1 MEQLKVLIRT
11 DIMVAKVMQVKRNVK
26 EKNKLLYTNE
36 EHIRFFLHQLK
47 NKDINDIKYRK
58 KLIKIFVDEIYIT
71 EDEIIIIFNV
81 SKQKITLSI
90 PTIDNVKNTYLNT
103 HTECLYN
110 NVLVSHRGIEPPTVR
125 LRVIRTNKINVFGLS
140 SYSCNGLHW
149 FTFY

>member
-81 SKQKITLSI
+81 SKQK
-90 PTIDNVKNTYLNT
+90 
-103 HTECLYN
+103 
-110 NVLVSHRGIEPPTVR
+110 
-125 LRVIRTNKINVFGLS
+125 
-140 SYSCNGLHW
+140 
-149 FTFY
+149 